1 MIVKK
6 NEKEHFIYIFYK
18 RETFEDFTHLKQM
31 MEKCLCKQTDKRDI
45 IIDFTLCSIVT
56 TAEIELLVTM
66 LKKIIEA
73 SRCLRVIAGAV
84 SFKKIRSTNF
94 LRSPQFIAY
103 KDHNTFFREYIY
115 AKNCKGSSE

>member
-6 NEKEHFIYIFYK
+6 TENGHFIYIFYK
-18 RETFEDFTHLKQM
+18 REAFEDFTHLKQM
-31 MEKCLCKQTDKRDI
+31 IEKCLCSQTDKRDI

-56 TAEIELLVTM
+56 AAEVELLVAT

-73 SRCLRVIAGAV
+73 SRCLRVIAGTV

-115 AKNCKGSSE
+115 AKNYKACSE